1 MKKYFYSALLLFLL
15 FFSSYQLEASASIQ
29 DIYNCIGL
37 DSIVIDPSCNNSFQ
51 TPNIPVDYSP
61 SAPEFNGPESKGPEF
76 NGPEFNGPEF
86 NGPESKGPESKGPES
101 KGPESKGPDDRDDN
115 ESKKT
120 TILVTSKIFL
130 NLPLSALLNEKRTL
144 DQIVKAFF
152 PEGLISKIITYLE
165 IAESLEEYDRLNL
178 INISIENGF
187 TVTGDPKKYFC
198 KNSKND
204 MPPFIATNFPFDQN
218 TTLTNQRIWKRFCTN
233 PESAQDEIITN
244 IIKYYVDKKEDEFR
258 EIFNNYINNMI
269 DNSRLTDNELK
280 YSRSRNDGE
289 ITIDGDNFMP
299 FPPKGKIRAVLTGEI
314 TGPKDLIPNFESLTR
329 IFDIHYTPNQFFNY
343 KYNEILSKFLLLS

>member
-15 FFSSYQLEASASIQ
+15 FFTSYQLEASASIQ

-61 SAPEFNGPESKGPEF
+61 SAPESNGPES
-76 NGPEFNGPEF
+76 
-86 NGPESKGPESKGPES
+86 NGPESKGPESNGP
-101 KGPESKGPDDRDDN
+101 GSKGPDERGDN

-120 TILVTSKIFL
+120 TILVTSKISL

-152 PEGLISKIITYLE
+152 PEGLNGKIITYLE
-165 IAESLEEYDRLNL
+165 IAESLEEYHRLNS
-178 INISIENGF
+178 INIRIENGF
-187 TVTGDPKKYFC
+187 TVTGDPKRYFC
-198 KNSKND
+198 KNFKND
-204 MPPFIATNFPFDQN
+204 MPPFIARNSPFDQN
-218 TTLTNQRIWKRFCTN
+218 TTLINQRLWKIFCTN
-233 PESAQDEIITN
+233 SESAQDEIIAN
-244 IIKYYVDKKEDEFR
+244 IIKYYVDKKGEEFR
-258 EIFNNYINNMI
+258 EIFNNYIDEMI
-269 DNSRLTDNELK
+269 DNSRLTDDRLK
-280 YSRSRNDGE
+280 YIRSNNDSQ
-289 ITIDGDNFMP
+289 ITIDEDNFMP
-299 FPPKGKIRAVLTGEI
+299 RPPKNKIRAVLTGEI
-314 TGPKDLIPNFESLTR
+314 TGPIDLIPNFESLTR